1 MVLRPTDLKLIDQD
15 CLQIVWNDG
24 QRRRYTVRE
33 LRESCPCANCRE
45 KRRAPP
51 PPVTQLTVLKPEET
65 QPLRI
70 TLMQPQGN
78 YAYAIHFSDGHNTGL
93 FTLEELRELGS
104 EEVGNA
110 TD

>member
-1 MVLRPTDLKLIDQD
+1 MTLRPTNLNLVTPDRLHID
-15 CLQIVWNDG
+15 WNDG
-24 QRRRYTVRE
+24 ESRQYTVRE
-33 LRESCPCANCRE
+33 LRESCPCAHCRE

-51 PPVTQLTVLKPEET
+51 PAATELTVLKPEET

-70 TLMQPQGN
+70 TLMQPQGH

-104 EEVGNA
+104 VVEG
-110 TD
+110 